1 MSLPHEKVRQI
12 VHRNVIRPV
21 ARFIESQASGGIILL
36 ACTVIALVWAN
47 SPYGD
52 TYQHLWETEVSV
64 QFGGPAF
71 SLPLHAWINDALMA
85 LFFLLV
91 GLEIKREILVGE
103 LSTLKNASLPIMAA
117 LGGMVVPALIYFGI
131 NRGGEGSSGWAV
143 PMATDIAF
151 SLGILALLGKRAP
164 LSLKVFLTALAIVDD
179 LGAVIVIA
187 LFYSGSLNMGA
198 LQTAGLLF
206 LILVLLNAVGV
217 RNLVPYM
224 VVGVG
229 LWLALLSS
237 GIHATIAGVVLALTI
252 PTRVRM
258 NADEFL
264 DKGRDLLKRFEEGRT
279 TDESNALLSEERQNA
294 LHAIEKSCEGVQM
307 PLQRLEHNL
316 HTPVNYLIMPL
327 FALANAG
334 VVLHGV
340 GFGQLSEHVTLG
352 IVLGL
357 LIGKVVGISLFS
369 WLSVKIGIAILP
381 ARVSWRHVVG
391 VAFLGGIGFTMS
403 LFIAGLAFG
412 SSTLD
417 TAAKLGILLG
427 STLSGIVGAILISRT
442 RPFAVVGAEE
452 E

>member
-357 LIGKVVGISLFS
+357 LIGKVVGIS
-369 WLSVKIGIAILP
+369 
-381 ARVSWRHVVG
+381 
-391 VAFLGGIGFTMS
+391 
-403 LFIAGLAFG
+403 
-412 SSTLD
+412 
-417 TAAKLGILLG
+417 
-427 STLSGIVGAILISRT
+427 
-442 RPFAVVGAEE
+442 
-452 E
+452 